1 MRATNRLTVTMSV
14 SFRATLAY
22 GSGQGNVGL
31 REKSRTI
38 TFGQLLPVTLS
49 PDRTPEGLLHFG
61 TCRKGN
67 SGSSANA
74 DRGTAFSVGRQ
85 YAGQRPF
92 SR

>member
-38 TFGQLLPVTLS
+38 TFGHNRPVIFSRQRSFKRRLRS
-49 PDRTPEGLLHFG
+49 E
-61 TCRKGN
+61 TCLISYFR
-67 SGSSANA
+67 SSAFA
-74 DRGTAFSVGRQ
+74 DDGGIA
-85 YAGQRPF
+85 
-92 SR
+92 